1 MAIGFYNFQRLHDE
15 EFQKAVMGRFS
26 EIVSKN
32 AFVEGE
38 YNTKFETQFAKMQN
52 AKHCDL
58 VANGTDAL
66 EIALQAYGIG
76 KDDKVAISAISFY
89 ATAECVYNV
98 GAEPVF
104 VDVIPETG
112 LICPESLERVLA
124 DHPEVKAVICVHI
137 YGMAADVAALKKIC
151 EPKGI
156 KIVEDGAQAAGG
168 FYTDGSPIG
177 SSGNLVT
184 YSFYPTKNLGAFGD
198 AGAILCNDDALSEE
212 IKSIRNHGRSP
223 DGHKLIGRNSR
234 CDHLQAAVLEL
245 KLSTCEAQNENRKN
259 IAAWYFEE
267 LKDTAGLELVPES
280 YVKTSSWHLFPIRL
294 ETKEKKYALKEFL
307 GSKNIGSALFYE
319 KAMPEEKPLLNLP
332 GEKEKAVTFAH
343 KTICL
348 PMHPFLTREDVKT
361 VADAVREFLN
371 S

>member
-1 MAIGFYNFQRLHDE
+1 MAIGFYNFQKLHND
-15 EFQKAVMGRFS
+15 EFQKAVMKRFE

-32 AFVEGE
+32 GFVEGE
-38 YNTKFETQFAKMQN
+38 YNTKFETEFAKMQN

-66 EIALQAYGIG
+66 EIALQAYGVG
-76 KDDKVAISAISFY
+76 KGDKVAISAISFY

-104 VDVIPETG
+104 VDVEPETG
-112 LICPESLERVLA
+112 LIDPKSLEKVVA
-124 DHPEVKAVICVHI
+124 EHEIKAVICVHI
-137 YGMAADVAALKKIC
+137 YGMAADIKALETIC
-151 EPKGI
+151 APKGI

-168 FYTDGSPIG
+168 FYEDGSPIG
-177 SSGNLVT
+177 SSNNLIT

-198 AGAILCNDDALSEE
+198 AGAILSNDSTLSEE

-234 CDHLQAAVLEL
+234 CDHLQAAVLHL
-245 KLSTCEAQNENRKN
+245 KLSTCEPQNENRKN
-259 IAAWYFEE
+259 IAAWYFDEF
-267 LKDTAGLELVPES
+267 KGTQGVELVPEK
-280 YVKTSSWHLFPIRL
+280 YIKTSSWHLFPIRL
-294 ETKEKKYALKEFL
+294 ENKEKKYALKEFL

-319 KAMPEEKPLLNLP
+319 KAMPEEKPLLDVP
-332 GEKEKAVTFAH
+332 GYKDNAVPFAH

-348 PMHPFLTREDVKT
+348 PMHPFLTQEDVKL
-361 VADAVREFLN
+361 VVDSVKEFLEK
-371 S
+371 